1 MPSQAP
7 VAARGPAISSGL
19 KVAHSTAFHPQAEL
33 VLEAAES
40 ACAPPSSAA
49 TAALARPLVSP
60 LANEAEL
67 ASFEVCRSARTP
79 TSLDMTTELCARPL
93 RGAPPDWRCYADAPG
108 RQGWLAH
115 AAAQPG
121 TIRFPLLLHG
131 DNAPVSVGCRL
142 PALLRLYE
150 GFGRARFWLD
160 RDERWG
166 VEMDGAWRSPTSEP
180 DMLVVPA
187 AELCGPSCTAAARS
201 RGKKGNHRH
210 EASVQMLPEPANSTK
225 KFMVECGR
233 AKCA

>member
-1 MPSQAP
+1 
-7 VAARGPAISSGL
+7 
-19 KVAHSTAFHPQAEL
+19 
-33 VLEAAES
+33 
-40 ACAPPSSAA
+40 
-49 TAALARPLVSP
+49 
-60 LANEAEL
+60 
-67 ASFEVCRSARTP
+67 
-79 TSLDMTTELCARPL
+79 L
-93 RGAPPDWRCYADAPG
+93 RVAPPDWRCYADASG

-115 AAAQPG
+115 DHEAAAQPG

>member
-1 MPSQAP
+1 MRLRRLQWQA
-7 VAARGPAISSGL
+7 VSA
-19 KVAHSTAFHPQAEL
+19 KVAHSAAFSLQADL
-33 VLEAAES
+33 VLEAAEG

-67 ASFEVCRSARTP
+67 ASFEACRSTRTP
-79 TSLDMTTELCARPL
+79 TSLDMTTEPCARPL
-93 RGAPPDWRCYADAPG
+93 RGAPLDWRCYADAPG

-131 DNAPVSVGCRL
+131 DNATVSVGY
-142 PALLRLYE
+142 LRSYE

-166 VEMDGAWRSPTSEP
+166 VEMDGAWRSPTS
-180 DMLVVPA
+180 LS
-187 AELCGPSCTAAARS
+187 LI
-201 RGKKGNHRH
+201 HI
-210 EASVQMLPEPANSTK
+210 
-225 KFMVECGR
+225 
-233 AKCA
+233 